1 MQCDMFKKN
10 IEGKGMERN
19 ELEEERAAFIAG
31 EIGGIVVQL
40 IIEGVEINRDNI
52 VEYLE
57 IKRRS
62 VGNMIHK
69 GVLRDSA
76 VMVRKGK

>member
-1 MQCDMFKKN
+1 
-10 IEGKGMERN
+10 MERN

-57 IKRRS
+57 IKRRT

>member
-1 MQCDMFKKN
+1 
-10 IEGKGMERN
+10 MERN

-40 IIEGVEINRDNI
+40 ITEGVEINRDNI

-57 IKRRS
+57 VKRRS

-76 VMVRKGK
+76 AMVRKGK